1 MLGTVRKSSK
11 LWLGLLLLATTCGS
25 AAAFGPNLLWGD
37 GVDYSK
43 VRSIRSDPSFQSAAL
58 LEKAWALPVA
68 ALYAKGRVDFQ
79 HNGSFCGPT
88 SLVNVL
94 RSQGEAATQG
104 KILEG
109 TETRTVLGFLPGGI
123 ALDALAELARVKVSP
138 DVKVLR
144 GLTLS
149 TFRAHMLDANDPNKR
164 YVVNFHR
171 GPLFGKGGGHH
182 SPIGGYLASA
192 DRVLVIDVNDS
203 YKPWLVSP
211 ARLFEAV
218 DTVDPATHQKRGLL
232 LIEN

>member
-1 MLGTVRKSSK
+1 MLRAMHKSSK
-11 LWLGLLLLATTCGS
+11 LWLGLLLLAATCGS
-25 AAAFGPNLLWGD
+25 AVAFGPSLLWGD

-94 RSQGEAATQG
+94 RSQGKAATQG

-109 TETRTVLGFLPGGI
+109 TDTSTVLGFLPGGI
-123 ALDALAELARVKVSP
+123 SLDALGELAREKVSP
-138 DVKVLR
+138 HVRVLR
-144 GLTLS
+144 GLS
-149 TFRAHMLDANDPNKR
+149 FSDFRAHMLSANDPDKR

-171 GPLFGKGGGHH
+171 GLFGKGGGHH

-218 DTVDPATHQKRGLL
+218 DTVDPGTHQKRGLL
-232 LIEN
+232 LIEK